1 MVVGGITDN
10 STNNA
15 SWNDVPLLSDT
26 TVMEFGE
33 WSECGE
39 EDDG

>member
-1 MVVGGITDN
+1 MVVGGISDN
-10 STNNA
+10 PTKYA
-15 SWNDVPLLSDT
+15 SFHDWPLLSDT

>member
-1 MVVGGITDN
+1 MVVGGISDN
-10 STNNA
+10 TAKYA
-15 SWNDVPLLSDT
+15 SFHDWPLLSDT

-33 WSECGE
+33 WSECVE

>member
-1 MVVGGITDN
+1 MVVGGISDN
-10 STNNA
+10 PTKYA
-15 SWNDVPLLSDT
+15 SEDDYPLLSDT
-26 TVMEFGE
+26 IVMEFGE